1 VINAVLYED
10 GKVPEER
17 ERFTIV
23 VMGFNS
29 TGKRDFKSEVGISS
43 RGQDELV
50 AARMF
55 RLISSDVAGA
65 KRSSEGGGEGGGMC
79 AVWEF
84 RVGENLE
91 HSFII
96 LSLKKLRNE
105 EAMMDVDINV
115 GRMG

>member
-1 VINAVLYED
+1 
-10 GKVPEER
+10 
-17 ERFTIV
+17 
-23 VMGFNS
+23 M
-29 TGKRDFKSEVGISS
+29 GISS

-55 RLISSDVAGA
+55 HLISSDVAGV
-65 KRSSEGGGEGGGMC
+65 KRSSEEGREGGGVR

-91 HSFII
+91 YILII
-96 LSLKKLRNE
+96 LPLKKLRNE

-115 GRMG
+115 GRMV